1 MEQVAPAVPA
11 LLQYGALGIL
21 TLAAIA
27 FGWINYRRANS
38 AEEALREIATG
49 TIKANTELTGMIRE
63 LRNDLVRMD
72 SRP

>member
-1 MEQVAPAVPA
+1 MEQIAPAVPA

-21 TLAAIA
+21 TLVAIA

-49 TIKANTELTGMIRE
+49 TIRANTELTGMIRE